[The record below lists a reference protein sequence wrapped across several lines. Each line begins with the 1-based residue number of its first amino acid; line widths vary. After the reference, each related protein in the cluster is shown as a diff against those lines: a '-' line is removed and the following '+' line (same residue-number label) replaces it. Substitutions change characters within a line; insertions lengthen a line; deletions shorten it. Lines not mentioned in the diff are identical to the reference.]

1 MKKII
6 LLLGILF
13 VTSTVAQAA
22 CDYNCVEPYDLNNK
36 FRTFWGAVSGV
47 NSVVENGVEAAI
59 TKEVLK
65 VASADEL
72 KVDLNS
78 RSARD
83 LKNGI
88 FKSFEL
94 NAKNLI
100 INDIHL
106 VSLDLKTLCDFNY
119 IKAVNKDIVVVED
132 MPMTFDLSLD
142 QDAINKS
149 MTHPRYKQAVADF
162 NKIAASYGFG
172 FRINSTKVAIKANKF
187 YLITS
192 MSIPHVKREQK
203 VVFESN
209 VRVKNGKIELA
220 QPQLVSGNLR
230 LDVKKVDFLTS
241 YLNPLEYSVKFL
253 DKHNA
258 KINVKELEILE
269 NVIYAN
275 GVAILPKD

>member
-100 INDIHL
+100 INEIHL

-132 MPMTFDLSLD
+132 MPMAFDLSLD

>member
-132 MPMTFDLSLD
+132 MPMAFDLSLD